1 MAGYWPS
8 SLHFLEWSEVDVHKN
23 AKIIIKKEIERKQ
36 LQGIQKKKKKL
47 TTDIQVDVNNY
58 TF

>member
-1 MAGYWPS
+1 M
-8 SLHFLEWSEVDVHKN
+8 
-23 AKIIIKKEIERKQ
+23 KKEIERKQ

-47 TTDIQVDVNNY
+47 TIDIQVDVNNY